1 MPQNAAKAA
10 AHDLLDDLQARF
22 PLCSQIANEHVKL
35 RSEEWARRTQLEVAA
50 DNPFASQEQDWEDFV
65 AKAAQGR
72 VPEEEWRSA
81 TQCFG
86 DLCQVT
92 GKPFDPDFWHK
103 HASGEAS
110 EHQNQNEQKDEPREK
125 LQTAAR
131 LLGIQWREALDRAI
145 GEWELREIARRRNA
159 LRNELEAFLE
169 LMNTL
174 SCQIEAL
181 GLEPG
186 ILMGLSKGQL
196 SPQDIEQ
203 FKRWAQYLANDS
215 GVKALCDVLGKL
227 RQIELSERVEQVNK
241 VHIQGVW
248 QPDPNSR
255 EEIIGVRLGRDLE
268 HALPSELA
276 LLADPDTSVLFDMKY
291 VESRLMCFDMRGM
304 QLVGEQHE
312 CVTEQ
317 RTSEMDKMGP
327 MVICLD
333 TSGSMHGMP
342 ETIAKAVAL
351 YMATKARAQKRACY
365 LINFSTGI
373 TTLDLGLKNGMEPL
387 MRFLQMSFHGG
398 TDVAPALKHALDT
411 MRRNQYA
418 KADLLVISDFVMG
431 HLPAKILDAIAL
443 QRANGNQFYSLVING
458 GFHAQ
463 KVSSLFDQEWVYDPR
478 SSHITELVGFQKNV
492 YSRSSRDEEGSQA
505 GIDRGFTV
513 T

>member
-22 PLCSQIANEHVKL
+22 PWWSQVANEHLKL

-50 DNPFASQEQDWEDFV
+50 DNPFAPQEQDYEDFV
-65 AKAAQGR
+65 AKAAQWG
-72 VPEEEWRSA
+72 VPEDDWLTA
-81 TQCFG
+81 TQCFR

-110 EHQNQNEQKDEPREK
+110 RHQNQNEQKGEPREN
-125 LQTAAR
+125 LQTVVR
-131 LLGIQWREALDRAI
+131 LLGIHWRETLDRAI
-145 GEWELREIARRRNA
+145 VEWELREIARRRDA

-186 ILMGLSKGQL
+186 ILMDLSKGQL

-203 FKRWAQYLANDS
+203 FKRWAQYLANDT
-215 GVKALCDVLGKL
+215 GVQALCDVLGKL
-227 RQIELSERVEQVNK
+227 RQIELSERVERVK
-241 VHIQGVW
+241 TTHIQEVW
-248 QPDPNSR
+248 LPDPNSR

-276 LLADPDTSVLFDMKY
+276 LLADPDTSVLFDMRY
-291 VESRLMCFDMRGM
+291 IESRLMCFDMRGM
-304 QLVGEQHE
+304 QLVDEHHE

-317 RTSEMDKMGP
+317 RTSESEKMGP

-351 YMATKARAQKRACY
+351 YMATKAREQKRACY

-373 TTLDLGLKNGMEPL
+373 TTLDLGLNNGMEPL

-398 TDVAPALKHALDT
+398 TDAAPALKHALDT
-411 MRRNQYA
+411 MQSDQYA

-431 HLPAKILDAIAL
+431 HLPAKILDAIAV
-443 QRANGNQFYSLVING
+443 QRANGNRFHSLVING

-463 KVSSLFDQEWVYDPR
+463 DVRSLFDQEWVYDPR
-478 SSHITELVGFQKNV
+478 SSQITELVG
-492 YSRSSRDEEGSQA
+492 
-505 GIDRGFTV
+505 
-513 T
+513 